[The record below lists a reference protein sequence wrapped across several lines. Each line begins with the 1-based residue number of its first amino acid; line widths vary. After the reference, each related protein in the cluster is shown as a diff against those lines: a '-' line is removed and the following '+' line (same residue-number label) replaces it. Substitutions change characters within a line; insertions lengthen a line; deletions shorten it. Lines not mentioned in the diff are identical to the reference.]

1 MGILESIRKR
11 RAKTKAEIKA
21 AQARA
26 KTEAKE
32 SAKLDLKRAKLL
44 AKQENNLVKA
54 EQKGLKTKRKHERKQ
69 AENELEKIKAGKL
82 NKDRV
87 NRWLGASR
95 LLVPVLLPI
104 VYKLATASREKFT
117 EARAHQ
123 IGVSSDELARF
134 SGHGA
139 PLKARLQGIHNSLEE
154 NEDLAPGFI
163 RDAEDR
169 LEELGSAVDSAEYMT
184 PELRRRAHRTISR
197 DIDTLVDQIQE
208 SLTRVRR

>member
-11 RAKTKAEIKA
+11 RAKTKAEIRA
-21 AQARA
+21 AKTRA

-44 AKQENNLVKA
+44 AKQESNLVKA

-69 AENELEKIKAGKL
+69 AETELAKIKAGKL

-95 LLVPVLLPI
+95 LLIPVLLPV
-104 VYKLATASREKFT
+104 VYKLATAGREKFT
-117 EARAHQ
+117 EARASQ
-123 IGVSSDELARF
+123 VGVSSDELARF

-139 PLKARLQGIHNSLEE
+139 PLKARLQGMYNSLQESDE
-154 NEDLAPGFI
+154 LAPGFV

-184 PELRRRAHRTISR
+184 PELRRRTHRTISR
-197 DIDTLVDQIQE
+197 DIDSLADQIQE
-208 SLTRVRR
+208 SLTRSRR